1 MRKKNPDMRGR
12 DKAKRDKSCK
22 QIEKQRQKEEKQ
34 RQKEEK
40 RRQKE
45 EKRRRK
51 AEKRLENAQKRQE
64 KKAARRE
71 RWKNSRFR
79 AFWVRAW
86 AWLRGI
92 PWKKAVS
99 WLTCIPWRRVGRVAW
114 RYSKRHLVP
123 VTAFLICMGLG
134 VAAFA
139 LILSAAVC
147 DKTSDRIK
155 TADELLALGE
165 QFDCI
170 LVLGCMAYSDGSL
183 SARLSDRVE
192 TATQLYHK
200 GVSGHI
206 LMSGDNQDVYYNEV
220 DPMRAHAVGWGV
232 PEEAIDVDRLGLST
246 YDSLARIAEE
256 YKGRR
261 VVIVTQ
267 RYHLYRALYIAEKL
281 GLDAYGVSADKRIY
295 SDRYKCEVREIL
307 ARCKDVWYS
316 EKRPAAA
323 GMEK

>member
-1 MRKKNPDMRGR
+1 MRERIPKPTGKK
-12 DKAKRDKSCK
+12 KRKSRNNSER
-22 QIEKQRQKEEKQ
+22 IEKQRRKEEKKLQ
-34 RQKEEK
+34 
-40 RRQKE
+40 
-45 EKRRRK
+45 K
-51 AEKRLENAQKRQE
+51 AEERLRKAQKRAE
-64 KKAARRE
+64 RRRE
-71 RWKNSRFR
+71 RREKRKNSAWHR
-79 AFWVRAW
+79 FWVGLW
-86 AWLRGI
+86 AWLRGL

-99 WLTCIPWRRVGRVAW
+99 WLTCIPWRRIWGLSW
-114 RYSKRHLVP
+114 KFSKRHLIPALALLVC
-123 VTAFLICMGLG
+123 VGLG
-134 VAAFA
+134 IAAFA

-147 DKTSDRIK
+147 DKVADRIK
-155 TADELLALGE
+155 TPDELLASGE
-165 QFDCI
+165 KIDCI
-170 LVLGCMAYSDGSL
+170 VVLGCLAYSDGSL

-192 TATQLYHK
+192 TATEIYHL
-200 GVSGHI
+200 GLGERI

-232 PEEAIDVDRLGLST
+232 PEEVIDVDRLGLST

-307 ARCKDVWYS
+307 ARCKDIWYS
-316 EKRPAAA
+316 EKRPAAV
-323 GMEK
+323 GMES

>member
-1 MRKKNPDMRGR
+1 MRKKHPDMWGR
-12 DKAKRDKSCK
+12 NKKKSDKNSKL
-22 QIEKQRQKEEKQ
+22 IEKQD
-34 RQKEEK
+34 
-40 RRQKE
+40 
-45 EKRRRK
+45 RK
-51 AEKRLENAQKRQE
+51 AEKRMENAQKRQE
-64 KKAARRE
+64 KREARRE

-79 AFWVRAW
+79 AFWGRVW
-86 AWLRGI
+86 TWICGI
-92 PWKKAVS
+92 PWHKALS

-114 RYSKRHLVP
+114 RFSKRHLAPAV
-123 VTAFLICMGLG
+123 ALLICAGLG

-147 DKTSDRIK
+147 DKVSDRVK
-155 TADELLALGE
+155 TAEELLASGE
-165 QFDCI
+165 KIDCI
-170 LVLGCMAYSDGSL
+170 VVLGCLAYSDGSL

-192 TATQLYHK
+192 TATEIYHL
-200 GVSGHI
+200 GLGERI

-232 PEEAIDVDRLGLST
+232 PEEVIDVDRLGLST

-307 ARCKDVWYS
+307 ARCKDIWYS
-316 EKRPAAA
+316 EKRPAAV
-323 GMEK
+323 GMES